1 MDTMSS
7 QVFMLSIIFPIA
19 SKLNVQTWMN
29 ACDDSMKLAII
40 GEI

>member
-1 MDTMSS
+1 MDIMSS
-7 QVFMLSIIFPIA
+7 QVFMLPIIFTIV
-19 SKLNVQTWMN
+19 SKLNVQTLMN